1 MLGVMTLALLLFYN
15 PQPEVLLSADVGEG
29 SQTQTVSTTTA
40 PLPSP
45 TLPLLREPMVLGSAT
60 TSFAGSSEERT
71 KNIIEGAKR
80 LDGKVVEVGEEFSL
94 INALEPLDQGY
105 EYEYV
110 IGPTM
115 SVKEPGGGLCQ
126 VSTTLFRT
134 ILSAG
139 LPVTERQP
147 HRYVVGYY
155 GAGLDATIYGPHP
168 DLRFIND
175 TDSPLTIHASVE
187 GKVIKIDIEGMHD
200 GRIVSTSV
208 PTEYDREE
216 KPAIRY
222 FPSYELPTNDVF
234 CSEISREGVKTDV
247 TYSVLYP
254 DGRLVDTVFH
264 SAYQAWPG
272 VCYVGIRSE

>member
-1 MLGVMTLALLLFYN
+1 M
-15 PQPEVLLSADVGEG
+15 
-29 SQTQTVSTTTA
+29 
-40 PLPSP
+40 
-45 TLPLLREPMVLGSAT
+45 
-60 TSFAGSSEERT
+60 
-71 KNIIEGAKR
+71 KNIIVGAER
-80 LDGKVVEVGEEFSL
+80 LNGSVVEAGEEFSL
-94 INALEPLDQGY
+94 IAALEPLEEGY

-134 ILSAG
+134 ILGAG

-168 DLRFIND
+168 DLRFRND

-187 GKVIKIDIEGMHD
+187 GKVIQIDIEGMHD
-200 GRIVSTSV
+200 GRIASTSV
-208 PTEYDREE
+208 PVEYDRKE
-216 KPAIRY
+216 KPAVRY
-222 FPSYELPTNDVF
+222 FPSYELPINDVF
-234 CSEISREGVKTDV
+234 CSEISRDGVKTDA

-264 SAYQAWPG
+264 SEYQAWPG
-272 VCYVGIRSE
+272 VCYVGIGTK